1 MTQQPQAGLPSAT
14 VLDLWEQ
21 GVNRHPLDRAL
32 LLLQYACPEESFES
46 LCDWSVGARDAR
58 LLALRRAT
66 FGDRIESY
74 AECPDCRSGLEF
86 DLSCEG
92 LLGSAATSSSIWA
105 TVEQGGRS
113 WELRGPTS
121 RDLADAAAVQD
132 LEAARRL
139 ILSRCVRREAQM
151 LDLSQWTDELQEAL
165 TGRLSEV
172 DPLAEILIDLSC
184 QVCGRQWQSLFDVAG
199 FLWHEVQV
207 RGRRLLQEIDLLART
222 YGWTEGEILRL
233 SEQRRSLYV
242 GMALS

>member
-92 LLGSAATSSSIWA
+92 LLGSAATSSSIWPPWSRA
-105 TVEQGGRS
+105 VALGNCADPPAVTSPMLPPYRIWKRRAASSFRAACAVGRRC
-113 WELRGPTS
+113 WTS
-121 RDLADAAAVQD
+121 RN
-132 LEAARRL
+132 
-139 ILSRCVRREAQM
+139 
-151 LDLSQWTDELQEAL
+151 
-165 TGRLSEV
+165 GRT
-172 DPLAEILIDLSC
+172 SC
-184 QVCGRQWQSLFDVAG
+184 RKP
-199 FLWHEVQV
+199 
-207 RGRRLLQEIDLLART
+207 
-222 YGWTEGEILRL
+222 
-233 SEQRRSLYV
+233 
-242 GMALS
+242 

>member
-1 MTQQPQAGLPSAT
+1 MAQQPQAGLSSAA

-21 GVNRHPLDRAL
+21 GVNRHPVDRAL

-46 LCDWSVGARDAR
+46 LCDWPLGARDAR

-74 AECPDCRSGLEF
+74 AECPDCRNGLEF

-92 LLGSAATSSSIWA
+92 LVVSAATSRSIWT
-105 TVEQGGRS
+105 TVEQDGRS
-113 WELRGPTS
+113 WELRGPNS
-121 RDLADAAAVQD
+121 RDLADAAAATD

-139 ILSRCVRREAQM
+139 ILSRCVRGAGRPVDEAG
-151 LDLSQWTDELQEAL
+151 WTDELQQAL
-165 TGRLSEV
+165 TVRLSEV

-184 QVCGRQWQSLFDVAG
+184 QVCGRQWQNLFDVVG
-199 FLWHEVQV
+199 FLWHEIQT
-207 RGRRLLQEIDLLART
+207 RGRRLLQEVDLLART

-233 SEQRRSLYV
+233 GEQRRSLYM